1 MLDIYS
7 LAKNPLVFQKPRTI
21 TSAYIDV
28 SGKMGVA
35 QTVLMVQDN
44 FTENFGKIKQD
55 NFFVKEKGGYWV
67 ITKALFKFFKR
78 PFWGDK
84 VVTTSFPSNNALI
97 RTNENTAIT
106 TPDGEPIVFAVQEAC
121 CLDMEKHR
129 PMKLSAVDFP
139 TDGFPEKLMDKKFT
153 KFDVKPEDYVE
164 VYQQRV
170 LPQHLDMSHHMNNIE
185 YVKLSMNVF
194 SSADWELCIPSEMEV
209 HFVGESLEGM
219 LLKIFRADYKGATY
233 MKIEDETGRQVF
245 EMKIKMK

>member
-1 MLDIYS
+1 MIDIYS

-67 ITKALFKFFKR
+67 ISKAKFKFFQR

-84 VVTTSFPSNNALI
+84 VVTTSFPANNGLI
-97 RTNENTAIT
+97 RTYENTAIT
-106 TPDGEPIVFAVQEAC
+106 TTEGEPVVLAVQEAC
-121 CLDMEKHR
+121 CLDLNRHR

-139 TDGFPEKLMDKKFT
+139 KDGFPEPVLDDKFT
-153 KFDVKPEDYVE
+153 KFEPTAEEYKEI
-164 VYQQRV
+164 YQQRV
-170 LPQHLDMSHHMNNIE
+170 LPQHLDMSHHMNNIK
-185 YVKLSMNVF
+185 YVELAMNVF
-194 SSADWELCIPSEMEV
+194 PSIDWELCIPSEMEV
-209 HFVGESLEGM
+209 HFLGESLEGM
-219 LLKIFRADYKGATY
+219 LLKIFRADHKGATY

>member
-1 MLDIYS
+1 MIDIYS

-28 SGKMGVA
+28 SGKIGVA

-67 ITKALFKFFKR
+67 ISKAKFKFFQR

-84 VVTTSFPSNNALI
+84 VVTTSFPANNGLI
-97 RTNENTAIT
+97 RTYENTAIT
-106 TPDGEPIVFAVQEAC
+106 TVEGEPIVLAVQEAC
-121 CLDMEKHR
+121 CLDLTRHR

-139 TDGFPEKLMDKKFT
+139 TEGFPEQVLDDKFT
-153 KFDVKPEDYVE
+153 KFEVTPEEYEE

-170 LPQHLDMSHHMNNIE
+170 LPQHLDMSHHMNNIK
-185 YVKLSMNVF
+185 YVELAMNVF
-194 SSADWELCIPSEMEV
+194 PSVDWELCTPSEMEV
-209 HFVGESLEGM
+209 HFLGESLEGM
-219 LLKIFRADYKGATY
+219 MLKISRADHKGATY
-233 MKIEDETGRQVF
+233 MKIEDEAGRLVF